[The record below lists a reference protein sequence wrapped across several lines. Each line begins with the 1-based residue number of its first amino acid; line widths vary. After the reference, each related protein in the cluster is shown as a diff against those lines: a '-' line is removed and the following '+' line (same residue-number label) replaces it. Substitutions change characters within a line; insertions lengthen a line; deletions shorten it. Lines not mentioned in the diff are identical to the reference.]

1 MVRRALPRRFWW
13 LTLKKNDH
21 VEDLGLD
28 GRILK

>member
-13 LTLKKNDH
+13 IHLKKKDH
-21 VEDLGLD
+21 VENLGLD